1 MMMFG
6 GGLVIMLLFLLIL
19 IGVPLLIFVLV
30 AGRGL
35 ASRPQSQPRSNPP
48 DAPPASSAPL
58 TGPSAETAYVGKCPT
73 CGRGVK
79 ADWNVCPSCGAA
91 LA

>member
-19 IGVPLLIFVLV
+19 IGVPLLIIVLV
-30 AGRGL
+30 AGKGL
-35 ASRPQSQPRSNPP
+35 MSRSQSQLRPNVP
-48 DAPPASSAPL
+48 PPAPSAPL
-58 TGPSAETAYVGKCPT
+58 RAGAAEVAYVRKCPT

-91 LA
+91 LT

>member
-1 MMMFG
+1 MLLIGLVVISVPLLVVALVAG
-6 GGLVIMLLFLLIL
+6 GGLASLLK
-19 IGVPLLIFVLV
+19 
-30 AGRGL
+30 
-35 ASRPQSQPRSNPP
+35 SRSQHVEP
-48 DAPPASSAPL
+48 DAPL
-58 TGPSAETAYVGKCPT
+58 PSRETAYTRKCPT